1 VWLVDRPTSSGKRRL
16 LPMKVKKKNGK
27 HKVHKSKIST
37 KQLEG
42 VVGGARKKKATKK
55 KTTRKVSSSYETDTT
70 L

>member
-1 VWLVDRPTSSGKRRL
+1 
-16 LPMKVKKKNGK
+16 MKVKKKNGK